1 MVLRNDRWSIKKKK
15 NNNNKGRLQSWEI
28 CHQPFWGK
36 VLCPNLCY
44 ELDLIKK
51 ISQGQYL
58 FPVYNSTTFLSIKQI
73 ERRLYLMSFFP
84 FIFKENK
91 NRNQEIF
98 ICSCFHC
105 SLFFFIILFWPVSS
119 VIRFLFI
126 FLLTESY
133 FLNFEEGNPFLYMQK
148 GFYR

>member
-1 MVLRNDRWSIKKKK
+1 MLR
-15 NNNNKGRLQSWEI
+15 
-28 CHQPFWGK
+28 
-36 VLCPNLCY
+36 PNLCY
-44 ELDLIKK
+44 ELDLIKN
-51 ISQGQYL
+51 SQGRYL

-105 SLFFFIILFWPVSS
+105 SLFFFLLFYSDQCPVSF
-119 VIRFLFI
+119 VFCL

-133 FLNFEEGNPFLYMQK
+133 FFLNFEEGKKPFSLYMQK
-148 GFYR
+148 GFLVFIDKKKEDDFFD